1 MPSTDTSIDS
11 MSLINLTSVPVELLE
26 QILEDLR
33 VPVYGWSKELQNFR
47 LTCRAF
53 ASIGLRALCERS
65 ESSREYFR
73 ADETDSGIDDDSD
86 DYGDKSDNDSDE
98 NNESHSDGRSDMCR
112 FNTFLSIAATLRYLY
127 LSDLGPKQADRLK
140 ELYLSRLWRLRLP
153 GGEWPSM
160 ALASFLYEN
169 RFSPK
174 RLELFTVALGVRLKG
189 FGPSVNW
196 HRFMSLVRCDFE
208 LVYFKSFGSTL
219 LCPTIVPFS
228 ERSLLFLQ
236 AQNDTY
242 PLLWTSAL
250 GLRQGQDAYGI

>member
-98 NNESHSDGRSDMCR
+98 DNESHSDGKSDMCR
-112 FNTFLSIAATLRYLY
+112 FNTFLGVAATLRYLY
-127 LSDLGPKQADRLK
+127 LSGLGPKQADRLE
-140 ELYLSRLWRLRLP
+140 ELYLPGLWRLRLS
-153 GGEWPSM
+153 GGECPPM
-160 ALASFLYEN
+160 ALASFLHEN
-169 RFSPK
+169 IFSLK
-174 RLELFTVALGVRLKG
+174 RLELFTVALVV
-189 FGPSVNW
+189 GPKVSG
-196 HRFMSLVRCDFE
+196 HR
-208 LVYFKSFGSTL
+208 STG
-219 LCPTIVPFS
+219 T
-228 ERSLLFLQ
+228 
-236 AQNDTY
+236 A
-242 PLLWTSAL
+242 
-250 GLRQGQDAYGI
+250 